1 MVMFVLHMDDT
12 PFFNFNIPN
21 QKFKKG
27 EIITNAHLDGSYIV
41 VHCDPATV
49 TVKPFMSVI

>member
-27 EIITNAHLDGSYIV
+27 EVITNAHLDGSYIV

-49 TVKPFMSVI
+49 TVRAYENL

>member
-12 PFFNFNIPN
+12 PFFNFNIN
-21 QKFKKG
+21 YQQFKKG
-27 EIITNAHLDGSYIV
+27 EVITSTHLDGSYIV

-49 TVKPFMSVI
+49 TVKPVHK

>member
-12 PFFNFNIPN
+12 PFFYFNIPN

-27 EIITNAHLDGSYIV
+27 EIITNAHLDGEYQVI
-41 VHCDPATV
+41 HCDPATV
-49 TVKPFMSVI
+49 TVKPVS

>member
-21 QKFKKG
+21 QQFKKG
-27 EIITNAHLDGSYIV
+27 EVITNAHLDGSYIV

-49 TVKPFMSVI
+49 TVKPVS